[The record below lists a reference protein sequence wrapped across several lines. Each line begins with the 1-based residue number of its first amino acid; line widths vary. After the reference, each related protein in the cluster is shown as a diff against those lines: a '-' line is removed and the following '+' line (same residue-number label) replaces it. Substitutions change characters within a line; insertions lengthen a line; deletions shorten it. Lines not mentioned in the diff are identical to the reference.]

1 MKNSISLTDPP
12 FADTARSNHNLPPM
26 SIAFPKRSRLR
37 LLIVFLLVALCL
49 GMAWLQLWRAET
61 RGAKFE
67 REQAALGSTPISLS
81 PQQRE
86 REELL
91 DRAATARGRWLPAKS
106 LYLDNKIHR
115 GRAGYHVLTPLQL
128 SGSEVVVLV
137 NRGWIAAPRLRSE
150 LPAVASPSGEVEVSG
165 VTRSFETRV
174 FELQETL
181 PQGAIWQHV
190 REVDYRRHS
199 GLDALP
205 VLLLQT
211 DVQDDGLIRDW
222 GSPSNPAQKHYGY
235 MAMWLVFALMAA
247 AYGVLAWRMK

>member
-1 MKNSISLTDPP
+1 MKNTPSLTDPR
-12 FADTARSNHNLPPM
+12 FACAKLVTLPSM
-26 SIAFPKRSRLR
+26 SIAFPKLSHLR
-37 LLIVFLLVALCL
+37 PLIVILLIALCL

-67 REQAALGSTPISLS
+67 REQAALTSTPISLT
-81 PQQRE
+81 PQQRQ
-86 REELL
+86 REQLL
-91 DRAATARGRWLPAKS
+91 DRAATARGRWLPART

-115 GRAGYHVLTPLQL
+115 GRAGYQVLTPLQL
-128 SGSEVVVLV
+128 SGSEAVVLV

-150 LPAVASPSGEVEVSG
+150 LPSVASAAGEVAVSG
-165 VTRSFETRV
+165 VTRSFETRI

-181 PQGAIWQHV
+181 PQGAIWQHL
-190 REVDYRRHS
+190 READYRRHS

-211 DVQDDGLIRDW
+211 DVQHDGLVRDW
-222 GSPSNPAQKHYGY
+222 GSPANPAHKHYGY

-247 AYGVLAWRMK
+247 AYGLFAWQKK

>member
-1 MKNSISLTDPP
+1 
-12 FADTARSNHNLPPM
+12 M
-26 SIAFPKRSRLR
+26 SIDFLQRSRLR
-37 LLIVFLLVALCL
+37 LLVVFLLVALCL

-67 REQAALGSTPISLS
+67 REQSALTSTPISLS
-81 PQQRE
+81 PQQRQ
-86 REELL
+86 RDKLL
-91 DRAATARGRWLPAKS
+91 DRAATARGRWLPQKT

-115 GRAGYHVLTPLQL
+115 GRAGYHVITPLQL

-150 LPAVASPSGEVEVSG
+150 LPSVASATGEIEVSG
-165 VTRSFETRV
+165 VTRSFETRI
-174 FELQETL
+174 FELQETS

-190 REVDYRRHS
+190 READYRRHS

-205 VLLLQT
+205 VILLQT
-211 DVQDDGLIRDW
+211 DVQDDGLVRDW
-222 GSPSNPAQKHYGY
+222 GTPANPAHKHYGY

-247 AYGVLAWRMK
+247 AYGLLAWRKK

>member
-1 MKNSISLTDPP
+1 
-12 FADTARSNHNLPPM
+12 M
-26 SIAFPKRSRLR
+26 SIDFLKRSHLR
-37 LLIVFLLVALCL
+37 LLVVMLLVAICL

-61 RGAKFE
+61 RGVKFE
-67 REQAALGSTPISLS
+67 REQAALASTPISLS
-81 PQQRE
+81 PQQRQHE
-86 REELL
+86 QLL
-91 DRAATARGRWLPAKS
+91 DRAAQARGRWLPAKT

-115 GRAGYHVLTPLQL
+115 GRAGYQVLTPLQL
-128 SGSEVVVLV
+128 SGSEAVVLV

-150 LPAVASPSGEVEVSG
+150 LPAVTSPPGEIEVSG

-190 REVDYRRHS
+190 LEADYRRHS

-205 VLLLQT
+205 VILLQT
-211 DVQDDGLIRDW
+211 DVQDDGLVRDW
-222 GSPSNPAQKHYGY
+222 GSPSNPAHKHYGY

-247 AYGVLAWRMK
+247 AYGLLAWRKK

>member
-1 MKNSISLTDPP
+1 MNNTPSLTDPP
-12 FADTARSNHNLPPM
+12 FADATQPSHILLPM

-37 LLIVFLLVALCL
+37 LFVVMLLVALCL

-67 REQAALGSTPISLS
+67 REQAALASTPISLS
-81 PQQRE
+81 PQQRG
-86 REELL
+86 RENLL
-91 DRAATARGRWLPAKS
+91 DRAATARGRWLPAKT
-106 LYLDNKIHR
+106 LYLDNKIYR

-150 LPAVASPSGEVEVSG
+150 LPSVPSATGEIEVSG
-165 VTRSFETRV
+165 VTRSFETRI
-174 FELQETL
+174 FELQDTL

-190 REVDYRRHS
+190 READYRRHS

-211 DVQDDGLIRDW
+211 DAQADGLIRDW
-222 GSPSNPAQKHYGY
+222 GSPANPAYKHYGY

-247 AYGVLAWRMK
+247 GYGLLAWRKK